1 MGIDVGKSENLIK
14 ERDIVKNIE
23 DDLALGTQKLGI
35 QGTPA
40 IVVMPITGANV
51 GNTTVISGFSTE
63 AKVQEAIDKAQGTAN
78 AGGSTSTGA

>member
-1 MGIDVGKSENLIK
+1 MGIDVEKAENLIK
-14 ERDIVKNIE
+14 ERDIAKNIE

-51 GNTTVISGFSTE
+51 DNTTVIPGFSTE

-78 AGGSTSTGA
+78 AGSTAAGA